1 MQGLKEEATM
11 VPGEVPPDL
20 SNEEAEIETLSLRD
34 APALEGDDYLDTGR
48 RSEGGPPPLVESA
61 SQNDFLKVDRN
72 GVLTAQSRRRT
83 SNGSQKLDILI
94 NDEVASKGFGEAKD
108 IDVEYLPGQDKNARP
123 YSVPGSAWSES
134 RLDLDARKD
143 PQAEEFQQMKI
154 AVEQILEF
162 KVRQR
167 KEAQGAFKWDMIS
180 LAVYLIFLI
189 IFSVYFIYVY
199 GDTQTRIIYDTK
211 SAVEN
216 IVANSGG
223 YGVPATYSLSSM
235 AYINDI
241 YTYLSNVIVPVIS
254 LTNLTK
260 LDPRCEPDGRSKNQI
275 CLTPSSPL
283 YQESLC
289 CLTIQPNPSVFVT
302 GGNVLMNYFRIRQ
315 LRVRQTTNSNLGVK
329 IAMYPSFDVDT
340 QETHDGGGTL
350 PTEDP
355 TGLRIDWPSGKSWYR
370 YTPCYT
376 DCYVE
381 DSKATLLNV
390 YTSGGYVAWLNGTTE
405 DMLAEVQDLKK
416 YEFIDESTR
425 ALFMDFAVFFPARNL
440 FSVTTVLI
448 ELTAAGGFYSSYVIR
463 VSDLRQS
470 MSQLWIIWELCI
482 YGYALGVLMII
493 DIVKLFRRGIAFFRD
508 GWNYLSMVKYSF
520 FVWGLFI
527 RVTLDSKISRIGDM
541 VPQGDMANNFPWL
554 SVMYQEDFYNL
565 LFGASALLSWIGLLN
580 YVEAISPGTR
590 ELTGTLAGS
599 ASHLKTFVVLL
610 FIFYVGYSK
619 AFTLA
624 YGSQLKDFSSIQY
637 SMISLFQIIIGQS
650 DYQSLANVH
659 RTVTPILFIS
669 FVIFLLFIMLNM
681 FLAVVMKTYDQ
692 VHESLADKSKNF
704 VTGTSLMRQKARE
717 FWKTLTVKSVD
728 ELLSMDEK
736 KDSGRFGIYDVRS
749 VFDRENLTK
758 REFQLLFRGDE
769 KALDRMGVKTVE
781 ELLSFADVSGDPKLS
796 VNEVREHREKIKNME
811 RNEVKTLEGADLEG
825 LKQQIAES
833 MLQGLILHFS
843 SPPSQLTP
851 FA

>member
-1 MQGLKEEATM
+1 MQKVEEL
-11 VPGEVPPDL
+11 PGEVPSDFT
-20 SNEEAEIETLSLRD
+20 NEDAGIETLSLRD
-34 APALEGDDYLDTGR
+34 APALNSVGKYDDDNQ
-48 RSEGGPPPLVESA
+48 SDEEAPPLIESA
-61 SQNDFLKVDRN
+61 SQNDILKSHRN
-72 GVLTAQSRRRT
+72 GVLTGRSGRKT
-83 SNGSQKLDILI
+83 SDGSQKLNILI
-94 NDEVASKGFGEAKD
+94 NDDVANKGFGEAKG
-108 IDVEYLPGQDKNARP
+108 IEVEYLPGNDKIARP
-123 YSVPGSAWSES
+123 QSMAGSAWSES
-134 RLDLDARKD
+134 RLDLDARQD
-143 PQAEEFQQMKI
+143 PQAEEFQQLKI

-180 LAVYLIFLI
+180 LAVYMMFLI
-189 IFSVYFIYVY
+189 IFTVYFVYVY
-199 GDTQTRIIYDTK
+199 GDTKTRIIYDTK

-241 YTYLSNVIVPVIS
+241 YTYLSNVIIPVIS
-254 LTNLTK
+254 LKNLTI
-260 LDPRCEPDGRSKNQI
+260 LDPLCEPDGRSKNQI

-283 YQESLC
+283 YLQSLC
-289 CLTIQPNPSVFVT
+289 CLTTQPNPSVFVL
-302 GGNVLMNYFRIRQ
+302 GGNALMNHFRIRQ
-315 LRVRQTTNSNLGVK
+315 LRVRKTTNTNLGLT
-329 IAMYPSFDVDT
+329 IPMYPSFDVST
-340 QETHDGGGTL
+340 EETHDGGGTL
-350 PTEDP
+350 PSEDP
-355 TGLRIDWPSGKSWYR
+355 TGLRIDWPSDKSWYK

-381 DSKATLLNV
+381 DSKSTLLNV
-390 YTSGGYVAWLNGTTE
+390 YTAGGYVAWLNGTTD

-416 YEFIDESTR
+416 YQFIDESTR
-425 ALFMDFAVFFPARNL
+425 ALFLDFAIFFPARNL

-463 VSDLRQS
+463 VSDLRQG
-470 MSQLWIIWELCI
+470 MAQLWVVWELCI

-493 DIVKLFRRGIAFFRD
+493 DVVKLFRRGFAFFRD

-527 RVTLDSKISRIGDM
+527 RVSLDEKLKSIGEM
-541 VPQGDMANNFPWL
+541 VPQEPLANNFPWL

-599 ASHLKTFVVLL
+599 ASQLKTFVVLL
-610 FIFYVGYSK
+610 FIFYIGYSK

-650 DYQSLANVH
+650 DYRSLSDVH

-692 VHESLADKSKNF
+692 VHESLVDKSKNF
-704 VTGTSLMRQKARE
+704 VTGTSLIRQKGKD
-717 FWKTLTVKSVD
+717 FWRTLTVKSVD
-728 ELLSMDEK
+728 ELMNADEK
-736 KDSGRFGIYDVRS
+736 KDSGRLGIYDVRS
-749 VFDRENLTK
+749 VFDRENLTR
-758 REFQLLFRGDE
+758 REFQLLFRSCEQITG
-769 KALDRMGVKTVE
+769 KHTNVE
-781 ELLSFADVSGDPKLS
+781 
-796 VNEVREHREKIKNME
+796 M
-811 RNEVKTLEGADLEG
+811 
-825 LKQQIAES
+825 
-833 MLQGLILHFS
+833 QGRR
-843 SPPSQLTP
+843 QGT
-851 FA
+851 